1 MKKTKI
7 LSLVVV
13 LVIALT
19 VVLAACQ
26 PAAPT
31 GDALADVKTAGKAD
45 IDNYAKNFTESDY
58 TADGWTTLQKAVTD
72 GKAAVDAATTAADVF
87 TAVNNAKSAMD
98 KVAKAPVSTQTY
110 VTYGLVHG
118 QGYVGK
124 ATVTIDA
131 NGVVTAAALDE
142 ACLPTYVTA
151 KNPVEGFTV
160 ADEVESHGAKV
171 TKNFYKTVK
180 FGGYTATYDVA
191 THTYLIDGL
200 PMLDRFQSIVYARA
214 WFESANTD
222 SVVVVSDDKTEDGD
236 VMNSATLLKS
246 QNGYWSEFEAPALG
260 WEENAVAT
268 SAFFVE
274 NYEAFVP
281 AFYQNG
287 PENLF
292 YGHSANGQP
301 WFWNGVNTG
310 ATWTDMEDYIS
321 LLVVAYAQPS
331 QSFAYGLVHGK
342 GYVGEATIVRTQQ
355 GFILSAGLEEAC
367 LPTYIAAEAA
377 IKGVTTTDEAYPS
390 HGSEVTKHFY
400 TTVKF
405 GGNTFTYS
413 TTEHDY
419 VMEGTTLKAWLEDE
433 ANAMVYFLS
442 VSNDQVAIVNAE
454 GKDDFTVM
462 TSAKLLKSENGYWST
477 PSGTQLGWKTNVEN
491 TVEYVMNNGFV
502 QDEFTTDN
510 KVGNVFVD
518 ENGVS
523 TGATW
528 TDFND
533 YYQLLKKA
541 YETQLSIGHFH
552 YFIETTYYSSHYGVQ
567 VAVTVEDGIITD
579 IVVLNDAVTGWHQI
593 TPSWDTDGS
602 KAELQAEFVE
612 SLIGL
617 SVEEVLDMT
626 AAYDFANDA
635 DVTGA
640 NAVGGNGV
648 MSGNGVKTGATQSE
662 ARLLLAIW
670 RALGYLY
677 A

>member
-1 MKKTKI
+1 MKKTQI

-13 LVIALT
+13 LVLALT

-26 PAAPT
+26 PAAPA
-31 GDALADVKTAGKAD
+31 GDALEEVKTAGKTE
-45 IDNYAKNFTESDY
+45 IDNYAKNFAQSDY
-58 TADGWTTLQKAVTD
+58 TADGWTALQKAVTD
-72 GKAAVDAATTAADVF
+72 GKAAVDAATNAEGVF

-98 KVAKAPVSTQTY
+98 KVAKAPAATSEY
-110 VTYGLVHG
+110 VAYGLVHG
-118 QGYVGK
+118 NGYVGK
-124 ATVTIDA
+124 ATVTVDA
-131 NGVVTAAALDE
+131 NGVVTDATLDE

-151 KNPVEGFTV
+151 EEPVEGVTTTDKV
-160 ADEVESHGAKV
+160 TSHGSEV
-171 TKNFYKTVK
+171 TKHFYTTVK
-180 FGGYTATYDVA
+180 FGGYTATYDLA
-191 THTYLIDGL
+191 THTYLINGL
-200 PMLDRFQSIVYARA
+200 PMLDRFQSTVYARA
-214 WFESANTD
+214 WFEAVYTD
-222 SVVVVSDDKTEDGD
+222 SVVVVVSADGKTEDGEI
-236 VMNSATLLKS
+236 MNSATLLKS
-246 QNGYWSEFEAPALG
+246 QNGYWGTPTEPALG

-287 PENLF
+287 PEGLF

-301 WFWNGVNTG
+301 WFWNGINTG
-310 ATWTDMEDYIS
+310 ATWTDMEDYIT

-342 GYVGEATIVRTQQ
+342 GYVGQAGIVRTLQ
-355 GFILSAGLEEAC
+355 GKVIAASLEEAC

-377 IKGVTTTDEAYPS
+377 IADVTTTDEAYPS

-442 VSNDQVAIVNAE
+442 VSNNQVAIVNAE
-454 GKDDFTVM
+454 GEDDFTVM
-462 TSAKLLKSENGYWST
+462 TSAKLFKSENGYWST
-477 PSGTQLGWKTNVEN
+477 PSGSQLGWKTNVDK
-491 TVEYVMNNGFV
+491 TVEYVINNGFA
-502 QDEFTTDN
+502 QEEFTADN
-510 KVGNVFVD
+510 KLSSGVIVD
-518 ENGVS
+518 DNGIS

-541 YETQLSIGHFH
+541 YETQLSIGSFD
-552 YFIETTYYSSHYGVQ
+552 YYVQAWYSHYGVQ

-617 SVEEVLDMT
+617 SVEEIYDMT
-626 AAYDFANDA
+626 AAFNLASGTSVSA
-635 DVTGA
+635 GGEKGVS
-640 NAVGGNGV
+640 AVGGNGV
-648 MSGNGVKTGATQSE
+648 MTGATQSE

-670 RALGYLY
+670 NALLGL
-677 A
+677 

>member
-1 MKKTKI
+1 MKKTTL

-13 LVIALT
+13 FVIALT

-26 PAAPT
+26 PAAPA
-31 GDALADVKTAGKAD
+31 GDVLAEVKTAGKTE
-45 IDNYAKNFTESDY
+45 IDNYAKNFAQADY
-58 TADGWTTLQKAVTD
+58 TADGWTALQKAVTD
-72 GKAAVDAATTAADVF
+72 GKAAVDAATNAEGVF
-87 TAVNNAKSAMD
+87 AAVNNAKSAMD
-98 KVAKAPVSTQTY
+98 KVAKAPATTKDYTS
-110 VTYGLVHG
+110 YGLVHG
-118 QGYVGK
+118 NGYVGK
-124 ATVTIDA
+124 ATVTVDA
-131 NGVVTAAALDE
+131 NGVVTNATLDE

-151 KNPVEGFTV
+151 KEPVEGVTTTDKV
-160 ADEVESHGAKV
+160 TSHGSEV
-171 TKNFYKTVK
+171 TKHFYTTVK
-180 FGGYTATYDVA
+180 FGGYTATYDLA
-191 THTYLIDGL
+191 THTYLINGL
-200 PMLDRFQSIVYARA
+200 PMLDRFQSTVYARA
-214 WFESANTD
+214 WFEAVNTD
-222 SVVVVSDDKTEDGD
+222 SVVVVVSADGKTEDGEI
-236 VMNSATLLKS
+236 MNSATLLKS
-246 QNGYWSEFEAPALG
+246 QNGYWGKPTEPAIG

-268 SAFFVE
+268 STFFVE

-281 AFYQNG
+281 SFYKYG

-301 WFWNGVNTG
+301 WFWNGINTG
-310 ATWTDMEDYIS
+310 ATWTDMKDYVT

-342 GYVGEATIVRTQQ
+342 GYVGQAAIMRTLQ
-355 GFILSAGLEEAC
+355 GKVIAADLEEAC

-377 IKGVTTTDEAYPS
+377 IEDVTTTDTAYPS

-442 VSNDQVAIVNAE
+442 VYNDQVAIVNAE

-462 TSAKLLKSENGYWST
+462 TSAKLFKSQNGYWST
-477 PSGTQLGWKTNVEN
+477 PSGSQLGWKTNVEK
-491 TVEYVMNNGFV
+491 TVEYVINNGFA
-502 QDEFTTDN
+502 QEEFTADN
-510 KVGNVFVD
+510 KLSSGVIVD
-518 ENGVS
+518 DNGIS

-541 YETQLSIGHFH
+541 YEVQVSIGSFN
-552 YFIETTYYSSHYGVQ
+552 YYIQAWYSHYGVQ
-567 VAVTVEDGIITD
+567 VAVTVEDGIIAD
-579 IVVLNDAVTGWHQI
+579 IVVLNDAVTGWRQI
-593 TPSWDTDGS
+593 TPTWEEADSA
-602 KAELQAEFVE
+602 AELQAEFVE

-617 SVEEVLDMT
+617 SVEEIYDMT
-626 AAYDFANDA
+626 AAFNLASGTSVSA
-635 DVTGA
+635 GGEEGVS
-640 NAVGGNGV
+640 AVGGNGV
-648 MSGNGVKTGATQSE
+648 MTGATQSE

-670 RALGYLY
+670 NALLGQ
-677 A
+677 

>member
-1 MKKTKI
+1 MKKTQI
-7 LSLVVV
+7 LSLVVILV
-13 LVIALT
+13 LALT

-26 PAAPT
+26 PAAPA
-31 GDALADVKTAGKAD
+31 GDALEEVKTAGKTE
-45 IDNYAKNFTESDY
+45 IDNYAKNFAQSDY
-58 TADGWTTLQKAVTD
+58 TADGWTALQKAVTD
-72 GKAAVDAATTAADVF
+72 GKAAVDAATNAEGVF

-98 KVAKAPVSTQTY
+98 KVAKAPAATSEY
-110 VTYGLVHG
+110 VAYGLVHG
-118 QGYVGK
+118 NGYVGK
-124 ATVTIDA
+124 ATVTVDA
-131 NGVVTAAALDE
+131 NGVVTDATLDE

-151 KNPVEGFTV
+151 KEPVEGVTTTDKV
-160 ADEVESHGAKV
+160 TSHGSEV
-171 TKNFYKTVK
+171 TKHFYTTVK
-180 FGGYTATYDVA
+180 FGGYTATYDLA
-191 THTYLIDGL
+191 THTYLINGL
-200 PMLDRFQSIVYARA
+200 PMLNRFQSTVYARA
-214 WFESANTD
+214 WFEAVNTD
-222 SVVVVSDDKTEDGD
+222 SVVVVVSADGKTEDGEI
-236 VMNSATLLKS
+236 MNSATLLKS
-246 QNGYWSEFEAPALG
+246 QNGYWGTPTEPALG

-301 WFWNGVNTG
+301 WFWNGINTG
-310 ATWTDMEDYIS
+310 ATWTDMEDYIT

-342 GYVGEATIVRTQQ
+342 GYVGQAGIMRTLQ
-355 GFILSAGLEEAC
+355 GKVIAASLEEAC

-377 IKGVTTTDEAYPS
+377 IEDVTTTDEAYPS

-442 VSNDQVAIVNAE
+442 VSNNQVAIVNAE
-454 GKDDFTVM
+454 GEDDFTVM
-462 TSAKLLKSENGYWST
+462 TSAKLFKSENGYWST
-477 PSGTQLGWKTNVEN
+477 PSGSQLGWKTNVEK
-491 TVEYVMNNGFV
+491 TVEYVINNGFA
-502 QDEFTTDN
+502 QEEFTADN
-510 KVGNVFVD
+510 KLSSGVIVD
-518 ENGVS
+518 DNGIS

-552 YFIETTYYSSHYGVQ
+552 YYVEAWESHYGVQ

-579 IVVLNDAVTGWHQI
+579 LVLFSDAVTGWHQI

-617 SVEEVLDMT
+617 SVEEIYDMT

-648 MSGNGVKTGATQSE
+648 MTGATQSE

-670 RALGYLY
+670 NALGY
-677 A
+677 

>member
-131 NGVVTAAALDE
+131 NGVVTDAALDE

-151 KNPVEGFTV
+151 ADPVEGFTV

-200 PMLDRFQSIVYARA
+200 PMLDRFASIVYARA

-222 SVVVVSDDKTEDGD
+222 SVVVVSNDGKTEDGD
-236 VMNSATLLKS
+236 VMNSAKLLKT
-246 QNGYWSEFEAPALG
+246 QNGYWSEPTAPALG

-268 SAFFVE
+268 CNFFVE

-310 ATWTDMEDYIS
+310 ATWTDMEDYIT

-355 GFILSAGLEEAC
+355 GVIVAAGLEEAC
-367 LPTYIAAEAA
+367 LPTYITAEAA
-377 IKGVTTTDEAYPS
+377 IEGATTEDEVTS
-390 HGSEVTKHFY
+390 HGSTSTKYFY
-400 TTVKF
+400 TTVEF

-419 VMEGTTLKAWLEDE
+419 VMDGTTLKAWLEEE
-433 ANAMVYFLS
+433 ANAMVYFWS
-442 VSNDQVAIVNAE
+442 VKNNQVAVVKGE
-454 GKDDFTVM
+454 EKEKDFTIM
-462 TSAKLLKSENGYWST
+462 TAATLLKSQNGYWST
-477 PSGTQLGWKTNVEN
+477 PSGTQLGWKTNVEK

-541 YETQLSIGHFH
+541 YETQVSIGSFD
-552 YFIETTYYSSHYGVQ
+552 YYIEAWKSHYGVQ
-567 VAVTVEDGIITD
+567 VAVTVEDGVITG
-579 IVVLNDAVTGWHQI
+579 LTMFNDAVTGWRQI
-593 TPSWDTDGS
+593 TPSFDPNGTYAA
-602 KAELQAEFVE
+602 KQAEFIE

-617 SVEEVLDMT
+617 SVEEVLDMPASFT
-626 AAYDFANDA
+626 
-635 DVTGA
+635 VTSGTRVPSGSEDGVE
-640 NAVGGNGV
+640 AVGGNEI
-648 MSGNGVKTGATQSE
+648 MTGATQSE

-670 RALGYLY
+670 RALGYLN

>member
-151 KNPVEGFTV
+151 ADPVEGFTV

-200 PMLDRFQSIVYARA
+200 PMLDRFASIVYARA

-236 VMNSATLLKS
+236 VMNSATLLKT
-246 QNGYWSEFEAPALG
+246 QNGYWSKPTAPALG

-268 SAFFVE
+268 CNFFVE

-287 PENLF
+287 PGNLF

-310 ATWTDMEDYIS
+310 ATWTDMEDYIT

-355 GFILSAGLEEAC
+355 GVIVSAGLEEAC

-377 IKGVTTTDEAYPS
+377 IVDVTTTDTAYPS

-454 GKDDFTVM
+454 GEDDFTVM
-462 TSAKLLKSENGYWST
+462 TSAKLFKSENGYWST
-477 PSGTQLGWKTNVEN
+477 PSGSQLGWKTNVDK
-491 TVEYVMNNGFV
+491 TVEYVINNGFA
-502 QDEFTTDN
+502 QEEFTADN
-510 KVGNVFVD
+510 KLSSGVIVD
-518 ENGVS
+518 DNGIS

-541 YETQLSIGHFH
+541 YETQLSIGSFD
-552 YFIETTYYSSHYGVQ
+552 YYVQAWYSHYGVQ

-617 SVEEVLDMT
+617 SVEEIYDMT
-626 AAYDFANDA
+626 AAFNLASGTSVSA
-635 DVTGA
+635 GGEKGVS
-640 NAVGGNGV
+640 AVGGNGV
-648 MSGNGVKTGATQSE
+648 MTGATQSE

-670 RALGYLY
+670 NALLGL
-677 A
+677 

>member
-1 MKKTKI
+1 MKKTQI

-13 LVIALT
+13 FVIALT

-26 PAAPT
+26 PAAPA
-31 GDALADVKTAGKAD
+31 GDVLAEVKTAGKTE
-45 IDNYAKNFTESDY
+45 IDNYAKNFAQADY
-58 TADGWTTLQKAVTD
+58 TADGWTALQKAVTD
-72 GKAAVDAATTAADVF
+72 GKAAVDAATSADGVF

-98 KVAKAPVSTQTY
+98 KVAKAPAATKDYTS
-110 VTYGLVHG
+110 YGLVHG
-118 QGYVGK
+118 NGYVGK
-124 ATVTIDA
+124 ATVTVDA
-131 NGVVTAAALDE
+131 NGVVTNATLDE
-142 ACLPTYVTA
+142 ACLPTYVAT
-151 KNPVEGFTV
+151 KEPVEGFTTN
-160 ADEVESHGAKV
+160 DEANPGKGN
-171 TKNFYKTVK
+171 KNFYTTVK
-180 FGGYTATYDVA
+180 FGGYTATYDLA
-191 THTYLIDGL
+191 THTYLINGL
-200 PMLDRFQSIVYARA
+200 PMLDRFQSTVYARA
-214 WFESANTD
+214 WFEAVNTD
-222 SVVVVSDDKTEDGD
+222 SVVVVSADGKKEDGE

-246 QNGYWSEFEAPALG
+246 QNGYWGKPTEPAIG

-268 SAFFVE
+268 STFFVE

-281 AFYQNG
+281 SFYKYG

-292 YGHSANGQP
+292 YGHGSNGQP
-301 WFWNGVNTG
+301 WFWNGINTG
-310 ATWTDMEDYIS
+310 ATWTDMEDYIT
-321 LLVVAYAQPS
+321 LLVVAYTQPS

-342 GYVGEATIVRTQQ
+342 GYVGQAGIMRTLQ
-355 GFILSAGLEEAC
+355 GKVIDASLEEAC

-377 IKGVTTTDEAYPS
+377 IEDVTTTDTAYPS

-442 VSNDQVAIVNAE
+442 VYNDQVAIVNAE
-454 GKDDFTVM
+454 GEDDFTVM
-462 TSAKLLKSENGYWST
+462 TSAKLFKSQNGYWST
-477 PSGTQLGWKTNVEN
+477 PSGSQLGWKTNVEK
-491 TVEYVMNNGFV
+491 TVEYVINNGFA
-502 QDEFTTDN
+502 QEEFTADN
-510 KVGNVFVD
+510 KLSSGVIVD
-518 ENGVS
+518 DNGIS

-541 YETQLSIGHFH
+541 YEVQVSIGSFN

-567 VAVTVEDGIITD
+567 VAVTVEDGIIAD

-593 TPSWDTDGS
+593 TPTWD
-602 KAELQAEFVE
+602 KADSAAEFQAEFVE

-617 SVEEVLDMT
+617 SVEEIYDMT
-626 AAYDFANDA
+626 AAYDFANGA

-648 MSGNGVKTGATQSE
+648 MTGATQSE

-670 RALGYLY
+670 DALLLQ
-677 A
+677 